1 MQGAPR
7 RGLGEV
13 HNVKAERIESSLQR
27 RVWPFNR
34 QADTSERQIVLL
46 TDGIGEAESGRDR
59 LAMEAPALLW
69 AGDLQ
74 PGRLVVEAGSTGYRG
89 HVGNALLVDAIG
101 EQAES
106 VDLRY
111 LVDRNFVLSLAGQ
124 SERAAVVSRCF
135 EGILS
140 ELRQPQEGSPLLLS
154 ALLRI
159 VLVTMM
165 RLSGAHE
172 ISLVGTGEK
181 AGLLQRFRQLVE
193 MNFRSHWPIS
203 RYADALGISTDRLH
217 AICTTGIGKTPKAL
231 VSERLAHE
239 AALRLDRSAMTIQ
252 QIGHSLGFGDPA
264 HFSSFFRRVTGSAPG
279 VYRRERA
286 QARRQ
291 GDTAPSM
298 SFTDWP

>member
-1 MQGAPR
+1 M
-7 RGLGEV
+7 
-13 HNVKAERIESSLQR
+13 KAERIESSLQR
-27 RVWPFNR
+27 RVWSFNR
-34 QADTSERQIVLL
+34 QPDAVERQIVLL
-46 TDGIGEAESGRDR
+46 TDGVAEADTGKER

-106 VDLRY
+106 VELRY
-111 LVDRNFVLSLAGQ
+111 LVDRDFVLSLAGQ
-124 SERAAVVSRCF
+124 ADRTAVVSRCF
-135 EGILS
+135 EGVLS
-140 ELRQPQEGSPLLLS
+140 ELREPQEGSPLLLS

-165 RLSGAHE
+165 RLSGGHE
-172 ISLVGTGEK
+172 ISLIGAGEK

-252 QIGHSLGFGDPA
+252 QIGHSLGFADPA
-264 HFSSFFRRVTGSAPG
+264 HFSSFFRRMTGAAPG
-279 VYRRERA
+279 GYRRERA
-286 QARRQ
+286 QARLQ
-291 GDTAPSM
+291 GDTAPRM
-298 SFTDWP
+298 SFADWP

>member
-1 MQGAPR
+1 M
-7 RGLGEV
+7 
-13 HNVKAERIESSLQR
+13 KAERIESSLQR
-27 RVWPFNR
+27 RAWSFNR
-34 QADTSERQIVLL
+34 QADAVERQIVLL
-46 TDGIGEAESGRDR
+46 TDGAAEADTGKQR
-59 LAMEAPALLW
+59 LAMQAPALLW

-74 PGRLVVEAGSTGYRG
+74 PGRLIVEAGSTGYRG

-111 LVDRNFVLSLAGQ
+111 LVDRDFVLSLAGQ
-124 SERAAVVSRCF
+124 TERTAVASRCF

-140 ELRQPQEGSPLLLS
+140 ELREPQEGSPLLLS

-172 ISLVGTGEK
+172 ISLVGAGEK

-193 MNFRSHWPIS
+193 MNFRSHWPIA

-252 QIGHSLGFGDPA
+252 QIGDSLGFGDPA
-264 HFSSFFRRVTGSAPG
+264 HFSSFFRRMTGSAPG
-279 VYRRERA
+279 AYRRERA
-286 QARRQ
+286 QARLQ
-291 GDTAPSM
+291 GDVAPRM
-298 SFTDWP
+298 SFADWP